1 MIKVDW
7 NKGKGTVRVKGT
19 TDSLL
24 AEFTLLCKSFKEE
37 GCLGFESE
45 EDLKKALHDAV
56 DFAFRPTES
65 ILAEIFEKLAVD
77 LKELSAKGN
86 GEE

>member
-1 MIKVDW
+1 MIKV
-7 NKGKGTVRVKGT
+7 NGNNGKGTVRVKGT
-19 TDSLL
+19 TDNLL

-56 DFAFRPTES
+56 DFAFQPIES
-65 ILAEIFEKLAVD
+65 ILAELLEKLAVD